1 MIHGI
6 YHDIFSQRALYEWEV
21 RPTICHN
28 IFCQPRWTHTP
39 TEKGYKYFWAST
51 SPGLGLGLR
60 PGLPL
65 ILGPVSSGF
74 VPASLLSLLHLR
86 MRLLEQLATSRAG
99 DGSAPGQ
106 RSTQPA
112 GFRVYTKKKHIC
124 ISSSLFPATLQPL
137 SGLFWKSLRS
147 LSVSDLQKNNP
158 SFYVENSTKW
168 PTEKNSKAITSF
180 LSFRSWKSQCLSWR
194 QLDFL

>member
-1 MIHGI
+1 MMSQ
-6 YHDIFSQRALYEWEV
+6 YHDTQNISWHFLSKSSLWMIGLANNMSQYFLPAQMNAY
-21 RPTICHN
+21 T
-28 IFCQPRWTHTP
+28 
-39 TEKGYKYFWAST
+39 TEKEYNYCWAST

-65 ILGPVSSGF
+65 ILGAVSSGF

-112 GFRVYTKKKHIC
+112 GFRVYTQKKHIC
-124 ISSSLFPATLQPL
+124 FSSSLFPATLQPL
-137 SGLFWKSLRS
+137 SGLFWKSLRV
-147 LSVSDLQKNNP
+147 LSVSVLQFSLP
-158 SFYVENSTKW
+158 HTTTW
-168 PTEKNSKAITSF
+168 
-180 LSFRSWKSQCLSWR
+180 
-194 QLDFL
+194 